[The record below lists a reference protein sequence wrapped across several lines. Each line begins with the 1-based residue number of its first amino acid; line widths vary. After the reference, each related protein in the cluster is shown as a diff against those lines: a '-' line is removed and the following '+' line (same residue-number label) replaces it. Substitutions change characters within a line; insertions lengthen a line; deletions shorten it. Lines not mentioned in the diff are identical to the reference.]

1 MGCGNSKDIV
11 NINVYGKGKVGLDKN
26 GNIKNLQV
34 RGKVLYYM
42 KVVLLIYLMLSG
54 FNIIMQDLVK

>member
-1 MGCGNSKDIV
+1 MGCGNFKDIV

-34 RGKVLYYM
+34 REKYY
-42 KVVLLIYLMLSG
+42 
-54 FNIIMQDLVK
+54 II